1 MNINKRHLRAWTTF
15 PAIALIVAISVISGP
30 AANAA
35 YTTQVPL
42 GAARPFAVLAEA
54 AVTAN
59 VLIPVAVVTIPR
71 LPSTS
76 TNVAYEPLQPVNF
89 VQGFALGFAL
99 VLIGGLLLLGMR
111 RSV

>member
-1 MNINKRHLRAWTTF
+1 MFIPTLALAVELA
-15 PAIALIVAISVISGP
+15 PAVTVEPQAISTLVAGP
-30 AANAA
+30 FDVLEPTVTLNVGSTAA
-35 YTTQVPL
+35 Q
-42 GAARPFAVLAEA
+42 
-54 AVTAN
+54 
-59 VLIPVAVVTIPR
+59 IPVAVVRIPR

-111 RSV
+111 RSA